1 MPLIIELTK
10 AQRQQFKK
18 DILAKMET
26 LEGDELK
33 RAAKY
38 IEEMGK
44 LKENK
49 TITKDEMLVI
59 IKAKLLKDH
68 YCEKIINEVNLQNQL
83 EFDLEQSVNA
93 FLKDKTLP
101 KTTSEERIAVLENAN
116 TLFLDRKRM
125 LITEKTGTDPDPVFL
140 GKSEDG
146 KLDIYEG
153 YYRCHECK
161 TVYKSFKGNQGGS
174 RFCSP
179 ECRRKWWEK
188 NMHVLN
194 EIEDKIE
201 AEKNAET
208 FEWERIGTKTD
219 KEGSLGTYGV
229 FRKVFKND

>member
-83 EFDLEQSVNA
+83 EFDLEQSVNE

-101 KTTSEERIAVLENAN
+101 KTSTEERLKVLEGAN
-116 TLFLDRKRM
+116 TLFLDRRRQ
-125 LITEKTGTDPDPVFL
+125 LITEKTGEDPDPKFL
-140 GKSEDG
+140 GYDEAGKTQISEMY
-146 KLDIYEG
+146 I
-153 YYRCHECK
+153 RC
-161 TVYKSFKGNQGGS
+161 
-174 RFCSP
+174 R
-179 ECRRKWWEK
+179 ECRKVFKTYKNQTWCGSTCRQEWWRKH
-188 NMHVLN
+188 MHVLN
-194 EIEDKIE
+194 EIENKIE
-201 AEKNAET
+201 AESNNET
-208 FEWERIGTKTD
+208 WDWERIGTKTD